1 MKTAKIIKAEEAVER
16 NLRSVAPILSS
27 YFTEEMVVQML
38 QEGEKLALII
48 KKKEDEMML
57 KAEEHVEQRKQEIQN
72 QMEEIKQRGFQEG
85 FDAGKKEFLDKVQ
98 GLIFELEQIK
108 LKSGQATEEFLQNV
122 EKQIVVF
129 SLAIAEKITRTTF
142 QHDTDAF
149 IAFIKDLFDQVSV
162 KDNVAIKVNPKQ
174 FARIN
179 KYKEELAEY
188 LGVTDFGIQKDSNID
203 DCGVGI
209 SMDTGF
215 MDASIKSIFSQ
226 LEKKILNE

>member
-1 MKTAKIIKAEEAVER
+1 MKTSKVIKAEEAVSR
-16 NLRSVAPILSS
+16 NLRTVSPVLSS

-38 QEGEKLALII
+38 QEGEKLAIII
-48 KKKEDEMML
+48 KQKEDEMML

-72 QMEEIKQRGFQEG
+72 QMDEIKQKGYQEG
-85 FDAGKKEFLDKVQ
+85 FEAGNKEFLDKVQ
-98 GLIFELEQIK
+98 GLVSELEQIK
-108 LKSGQATEEFLQNV
+108 LKSGLAAEDLLQNV
-122 EKQIVVF
+122 EIQIVKF
-129 SLAIAEKITRTTF
+129 SLAVAEKITRTTF
-142 QHDTDAF
+142 QHDTEAF
-149 IAFIKDLFDQVSV
+149 IAFIKELFDQISIKDSV
-162 KDNVAIKVNPKQ
+162 TIKINPKQ

-179 KYKEELAEY
+179 KHKEELAEY
-188 LGVTDFGIQKDSNID
+188 LGVADFGIQKDSNID